1 MIKIDNMRGKK
12 IYLLVMV
19 LTLLSLTGC
28 KTVKFVPV
36 PEYHTLYKT
45 RVNTVQRWDS
55 VRDVQW
61 MTVREVDSTQLAALG
76 IQIKGLKNAL
86 LIERNKLQQ
95 KISNEKMH
103 KVDTVMQLDSIRV
116 PYPVEKQLTKWQQW
130 KMDMGRWAMGVVA
143 VLFILVIIKVTK
155 IAHKIFV

>member
-1 MIKIDNMRGKK
+1 MGGKK

-19 LTLLSLTGC
+19 LATLCLCGC

-45 RVNTVQRWDS
+45 RVDTVQRWDS

-76 IQIKGLKNAL
+76 IQLKGLKNAL
-86 LIERNKLQQ
+86 LIERHKLLQQ
-95 KISNEKMH
+95 ISNEKTH
-103 KVDTVMQLDSIRV
+103 KVDTIMQRDSIPV
-116 PYPVEKQLTKWQQW
+116 PYPVEKPLTKWQRW
-130 KMDMGRWAMGVVA
+130 KMDAGGWAMGVAA
-143 VLFILVIIKVTK
+143 VLVIL
-155 IAHKIFV
+155 FVVRLFNIRLIR

>member
-1 MIKIDNMRGKK
+1 MKK
-12 IYLLVMV
+12 ILFLFFV
-19 LTLLSLTGC
+19 LIIRTGC
-28 KTVKFVPV
+28 KTVRFVPV

-45 RVNTVQRWDS
+45 KVDTVQRWDS

-86 LIERNKLQQ
+86 LIERNKLLQ
-95 KISNEKMH
+95 KISNEKTH
-103 KVDTVMQLDSIRV
+103 KIDTVLQRDSIPV
-116 PYPVEKQLTKWQQW
+116 PYPVEKPLTKWERW
-130 KMDMGRWAMGVVA
+130 KMDMGGWAMVVA
-143 VLFILVIIKVTK
+143 AVLVILVILKVTK